1 MRFFELTQKLKMPSL
16 IRLIYH
22 TGTITLAVILAF
34 IWLRS
39 PSLTQ
44 YSVQLFGSVILI
56 YFIIKKL
63 NQADFWQLLPSPA
76 SLEMALATLAFLI
89 LIGATGNVKS
99 PLFPLSFVHLFFL
112 TLSAQNITTLIILFE
127 IILFHFSLS
136 SGITTI
142 EISYLVSL
150 PIVTAFFLLAKDQ
163 FVKVFKQKTSATQV
177 VNVTKTVEAIKEL
190 QRVDKTLENIL
201 AGLISHKTIESSQ
214 VTELSLDSSKLSES
228 TSLSDIVEEIESAES
243 SLIFPS
249 EPVVDLSELKTQDY
263 ESKLVSTSPQISLS
277 QNQPPTLTTELAAS
291 EQIADEILHQ
301 INQKP
306 S

>member
-1 MRFFELTQKLKMPSL
+1 MPSL

-22 TGTITLAVILAF
+22 TSIITLAVIMAF

-39 PSLTQ
+39 PFLSH
-44 YSVQLFGSVILI
+44 YSIQLFGSVILV

-89 LIGATGNVKS
+89 LIGATGNIKS

-127 IILFHFSLS
+127 IILFHFSLN

-150 PIVTAFFLLAKDQ
+150 PIVTGFFLLAKDQ
-163 FVKVFKQKTSATQV
+163 FIKVFKQKSSITQV
-177 VNVTKTVEAIKEL
+177 VNITKTVEAIREL
-190 QRVDKTLENIL
+190 QRVDRVLENLL
-201 AGLISHKTIESSQ
+201 ANLMLPHSMAPAKNSNANLAFETDSTTNQQFQLSQ
-214 VTELSLDSSKLSES
+214 DSA
-228 TSLSDIVEEIESAES
+228 DES
-243 SLIFPS
+243 SLDDPA
-249 EPVVDLSELKTQDY
+249 VDLDNLDAEISQPIQKQPSDQTLVTQNSPNIETISERL
-263 ESKLVSTSPQISLS
+263 
-277 QNQPPTLTTELAAS
+277 
-291 EQIADEILHQ
+291 ADEILDSVDQ
-301 INQKP
+301 SKP
-306 S
+306 QNA